1 MKTKNKLLN
10 SALLLASTATYLYVQ
25 NTQFQLTRYSVA
37 VKNLAPE
44 NEGLRIA
51 HLSDLHFPYTKINLD
66 KLIKTLTKEQPDLI
80 FLSGDQMDAAEPER
94 TKEAHEFLK
103 RLPAI
108 APTYAIEGNHD
119 KQVPNH
125 EAIYKGTGV
134 AYLENTAYSVM
145 LEGRKPVVVMGVS
158 EPSKIAKV
166 QKDLLGKIEVR
177 PDWRGQTR
185 LLLAHRPE
193 LFEKYHVELSKA
205 PDVVF
210 SGHAH
215 GGQIR
220 IPGVGGLYAPGQG
233 RLPKH
238 TAGVWSLATN
248 IEKKLVIS
256 RGLGPSHFPF
266 RINNRPELVMVT
278 LENRS

>member
-1 MKTKNKLLN
+1 MNYKKKLIN
-10 SALLLASTATYLYVQ
+10 TALLAAGTATYLYIQ
-25 NTQFQLTRYSVA
+25 NTKFQVSRYTVP

-44 NEGLRIA
+44 NEGMKIA

-66 KLIKTLTKEQPDLI
+66 DLIKRLEKEKPDFI

-94 TKEAHEFLK
+94 TQEAHAFLK
-103 RLPAI
+103 RLPSI

-119 KQVPNH
+119 NKVKNH
-125 EAIYKGTGV
+125 THIYHGTGV
-134 AYLENTAYSVM
+134 TYLDNTAYSV
-145 LEGRKPVVVMGVS
+145 LLTGRKPVVVMGVP
-158 EPSKIAKV
+158 EPSPIAKV
-166 QKDLLGKIEVR
+166 QKDLLSKVTIR
-177 PDWRGQTR
+177 PDWEGQTR

-193 LFEKYHVELSKA
+193 LFKKYHLDTEKA

-220 IPGVGGLYAPGQG
+220 IPGVGGLFAPGQG
-233 RLPKH
+233 RLPKF
-238 TAGVWSLATN
+238 TAGVWALESDPT
-248 IEKKLVIS
+248 KHLVIS

-266 RINNRPELVMVT
+266 RINNRPELIIVT